1 MYLRFFIILHAICA
15 LGCTLV
21 VWISGENE
29 ILKRAVSVILVEF
42 GKIISIERT
51 ELCFLNVQMGNMN

>member
-1 MYLRFFIILHAICA
+1 MDLQFLWFCELFWAF
-15 LGCTLV
+15 GCTLV

-42 GKIISIERT
+42 GKIISIERA
-51 ELCFLNVQMGNMN
+51 ELCFLNVQM